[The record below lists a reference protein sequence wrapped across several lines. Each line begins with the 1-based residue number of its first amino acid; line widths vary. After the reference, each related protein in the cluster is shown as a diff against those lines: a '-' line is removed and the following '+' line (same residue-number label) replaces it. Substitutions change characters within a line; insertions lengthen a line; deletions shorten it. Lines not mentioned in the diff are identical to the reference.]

1 MTTVPPEIE
10 KLSQAHVL
18 CIGDVML
25 DRFVYGGTQRISP
38 EAPVPVVKVAHSQA
52 MPGGAGNVARN
63 VVGLDARCSL
73 LTVTGKD
80 VAGDELRVLLQTL
93 PSLTCNALIDQT
105 RPTSVKTRFIASS
118 QQVLRVD
125 QEVDTP
131 LSADVAQQLVDQATK
146 LLPEVDVV
154 ILSDYAKG
162 VLTEQVTSAVIA
174 AARASQV
181 PVIVDPKGRDFRKYD
196 GASLVTPNLKE
207 LQEAT
212 GVDPHTE
219 EGVERATKELFSL
232 TKIDAVLV
240 TSSERGVSYVRRDS
254 AAVHLPTTAREV
266 FDVSGAGDTV
276 VATLAVAIGV
286 GIDPV
291 RAAHLANLAGGVV
304 VGKVGTVAVEL
315 RDLLEATRREERG
328 SLLDKLS
335 DPEDVIA
342 LTQRWRDERCRIG
355 FTNGCFDLIHPGHI
369 SLLAQAAAHCDHL
382 IVGLN
387 SDASVRRLKGPRRPI
402 QNELSRALVLAAL
415 RDVDVVVLFDED
427 TPEALIRKLRPD
439 VLIKGADYT
448 ANQVVGAEFVQSY
461 GGKVFLAELTPNQST
476 TQMVKRFN
484 GSTPRGVKSLSGTS

>member
-10 KLSQAHVL
+10 KLSQARVL
-18 CIGDVML
+18 CVGDVML
-25 DRFVYGGTQRISP
+25 DRFVYGGAQRISP

-63 VVGLDARCSL
+63 IVALGARCSL

-80 VAGDELRVLLQTL
+80 VAGEELRVLLQML
-93 PSLTCNALIDQT
+93 PSLTCSAVIDQT
-105 RPTSVKTRFIASS
+105 RPTTVKTRFAASS

-146 LLPEVDVV
+146 LLREVDVV

-207 LQEAT
+207 LQEVT
-212 GVDPHTE
+212 GLDVSTD
-219 EGVERATKELFSL
+219 EGVEHATNALFSL
-232 TKIDAVLV
+232 MKVDAVLV

-254 AAVHLPTTAREV
+254 AAVHLTTTAREV

-286 GIDPV
+286 GIDPM
-291 RAAHLANLAGGVV
+291 RAAQLANLAGGIV
-304 VGKVGTVAVEL
+304 VGKVGTATVEF
-315 RDLLEATRREERG
+315 RELLEAARREERG
-328 SLLDKLS
+328 SLLEKFS
-335 DPEDVIA
+335 GPEDVIA
-342 LTQRWRDERCRIG
+342 LAQRWRDEGRRIG

-369 SLLAQAAAHCDHL
+369 SLLAQAAAHCDRL

-387 SDASVRRLKGPRRPI
+387 SDRSVRRLKGPERPI

-415 RDVDVVVLFDED
+415 RGVDVVVLFDED
-427 TPEALIRKLRPD
+427 TPETLIRKLRPD

-448 ANQVVGAEFVQSY
+448 ASQVVGAEFVQSY

-484 GSTPRGVKSLSGTS
+484 GSNLDGVTSSSGTS

>member
-1 MTTVPPEIE
+1 MTTVSAEIE

-38 EAPVPVVKVAHSQA
+38 EAPVPVVKVDRSQA
-52 MPGGAGNVARN
+52 MPGGSGNVARN

-80 VAGDELRVLLQTL
+80 AAGDELRVILQRL
-93 PSLTCNALIDQT
+93 PGLTCDAVIDQT

-131 LSADVAQQLVDQATK
+131 LSADLAKQLVDQATK
-146 LLPEVDVV
+146 LLSEVDVV
-154 ILSDYAKG
+154 VLSDYAKG
-162 VLTEQVTSAVIA
+162 VVTEQVASAVIA
-174 AARASQV
+174 AARAARV

-219 EGVERATKELFSL
+219 EGVERATRELFSL
-232 TKIDAVLV
+232 TNIDAVLV
-240 TSSERGVSYVRRDS
+240 TSSERGVSYVQRDK

-286 GIDPV
+286 GIDPM
-291 RAAHLANLAGGVV
+291 RAAKLANLAGGIV
-304 VGKVGTVAVEL
+304 VGKVGTATVEL
-315 RDLLEATRREERG
+315 RELLEATRREERG
-328 SLLDKLS
+328 SLLEKFS
-335 DPEDVIA
+335 EPEDVIA
-342 LTQRWRDERCRIG
+342 LAQRWRDEGRRIG

-402 QNELSRALVLAAL
+402 QNELSRALVLTAL
-415 RDVDVVVLFDED
+415 RGVDVVVLFDED
-427 TPEALIRKLRPD
+427 TPENLIRKLRPD

-448 ANQVVGAEFVQSY
+448 ASQVIGADFVQSY
-461 GGKVFLAELTPNQST
+461 GGKVFLADLTPNQST
-476 TQMVKRFN
+476 TGMVKRFN
-484 GSTPRGVKSLSGTS
+484 GSTKHGVRSLSGAS

>member
-1 MTTVPPEIE
+1 MTTVPADID
-10 KLSQAHVL
+10 KLSQARVL

-38 EAPVPVVKVAHSQA
+38 EAPVPVVKVARSQA

-93 PSLTCNALIDQT
+93 PSLTCNAVIDQT

-181 PVIVDPKGRDFRKYD
+181 PVIVDPKGRDFGKYD

-219 EGVERATKELFSL
+219 EGVERATKELFRI

-240 TSSERGVSYVRRDS
+240 TSSERGVSYVRRDN

-286 GIDPV
+286 GVDPI
-291 RAAHLANLAGGVV
+291 RAAELANLAGGIV
-304 VGKVGTVAVEL
+304 VGKVGTAIVEL
-315 RDLLEATRREERG
+315 RELLEATQREERA
-328 SLLDKLS
+328 SVLEKLS

-342 LTQRWRDERCRIG
+342 LAQRWRDEGRRIG
-355 FTNGCFDLIHPGHI
+355 FTNGCFDLIHPGHV
-369 SLLAQAAAHCDHL
+369 SLLDQAAAHCDHL

-387 SDASVRRLKGPRRPI
+387 SDRSVRRLKGPRRPI

-415 RDVDVVVLFDED
+415 RGVDVVVLFDED
-427 TPEALIRKLRPD
+427 TPERLIRKLRPD

-448 ANQVVGAEFVQSY
+448 AGQVIGAEFVQSY

-476 TQMVKRFN
+476 TQMVKRFD
-484 GSTPRGVKSLSGTS
+484 GSIPVGVTSSSGTS